1 MPCHPPSEEG
11 QPPRGGRKGGGPQG
25 PGLGGVP
32 AGDPDLELFQGRV
45 TQVSAP
51 GPRPAEERH
60 SLKRPPGDTSCRENE
75 STGREPAQLRGVGV
89 GAPQRRSAGWAQG
102 SPLLGGETQGTQAFI
117 PQGSAS
123 DCPVSPRQTGVTRP
137 RQALNTQE
145 ACSRAITRLCSP
157 PHLAEPR
164 EDFLGSKPSN
174 RTLHSSDP
182 WGPNAAD
189 LSAVLGGQ
197 DG

>member
-1 MPCHPPSEEG
+1 MLR
-11 QPPRGGRKGGGPQG
+11 PR
-25 PGLGGVP
+25 
-32 AGDPDLELFQGRV
+32 
-45 TQVSAP
+45 
-51 GPRPAEERH
+51 
-60 SLKRPPGDTSCRENE
+60 
-75 STGREPAQLRGVGV
+75 VGV
-89 GAPQRRSAGWAQG
+89 GG
-102 SPLLGGETQGTQAFI
+102 SEESQMGG
-117 PQGSAS
+117 
-123 DCPVSPRQTGVTRP
+123 